1 MLEKLSSL
9 LDKRHGANGRKIAK
23 NGEAERNKIDT
34 KKNHYNELDN
44 RQTFTAYTVHE
55 PWDNQRAGSI
65 LWMIK
70 FFFSP

>member
-1 MLEKLSSL
+1 MLEKLSFL

-34 KKNHYNELDN
+34 KKNKYNKPDN
-44 RQTFTAYTVHE
+44 YQTFRAYTVHK
-55 PWDNQRAGSI
+55 PWDNQRAGSF